1 MKVLK
6 HSLLFIAYAGALVSN
21 AQEIEASFSK
31 KKILIGEQVK
41 LTFAFNN
48 ITGNITWPVLKDT
61 INAHIEI
68 IDSVIKPAKDKVPL
82 VKEYIITSFDSGY
95 YAIPPFK
102 FLVDSLMVETN
113 PLLLEV
119 HTVAVDTTKE
129 FKDIK
134 EIKAENYSVSEKVKD
149 FFQWLLEHWYIPA
162 GMLLLVIA
170 AVWWWR
176 KSRKKEVVPAEPAV
190 VLPLHEQL
198 LLDLDALDKKQLWQ
212 NGQAKQYYV
221 ELTDLLRVYI
231 EKRFEVAALEQT
243 TDQLTKNLKSSGI
256 SYEALEILRSIL
268 QMADM
273 VKFAKLIP
281 GQYENQGALDN
292 AKRFAALTRKIEEV
306 VNE

>member
-1 MKVLK
+1 MRPFK
-6 HSLLFIAYAGALVSN
+6 HILFIIAFLSSFISHS
-21 AQEIEASFSK
+21 QEIEASFSK

-41 LTFAFNN
+41 LKFKL
-48 ITGNITWPVLKDT
+48 TGVPAHVTWPVLKDT
-61 INAHIEI
+61 INAHVEI
-68 IDSVIKPAKDKVPL
+68 VDSVVKQAKDKSL
-82 VKEYIITSFDSGY
+82 EKEYVITSFDSGY

-102 FLVDSLMVETN
+102 FYIDSQLVETN

-119 HTVAVDTTKE
+119 HTVDADTTKE

-134 EIKAENYSVSEKVKD
+134 EIKAETYSVSEKVKD
-149 FFQWLLEHWYIPA
+149 FLQWLLEHWYVP
-162 GMLLLVIA
+162 LA
-170 AVWWWR
+170 AILIIVALIVYI
-176 KSRKKEVVPAEPAV
+176 RKKRKKVDVPKEPV
-190 VLPLHEQL
+190 IVLPLHEQL
-198 LLDLDALDKKQLWQ
+198 LLDLEALDKKQLWQ
-212 NGQAKQYYV
+212 TGQAKLFYV

-231 EKRFEVAALEQT
+231 EKRYEVTALEQT

-292 AKRFAALTRKIEEV
+292 AKRFAVLTQKPVEV
-306 VNE
+306 TNG